1 MKLVILKNNL
11 REGLNSV
18 ERASSDNNNLPILK
32 NVLIKTFNNKIQ
44 LSATNLEIAVSKQ
57 ISGKI
62 IEEGS
67 ITVPLSAFSTIV
79 SNTDSERINLETNQ
93 NTLLFKTDN
102 YEAVIQG
109 LPEEE
114 FPIIPKIENI
124 KNHLTLPVEL
134 LKESVLKIINAIQIS
149 EIRPEISGMLL
160 DFQVTHPKFAGTDSF
175 RLAEKTINE
184 SNYTT
189 SFQRGFKVIIPLK
202 TMQEVLRT
210 LVKGEVSIFIDPNQ
224 ILFSSNG
231 GSSGGKDDLQIISR
245 LIDGNYPDYDPI
257 TPKSFETEI
266 VLEREQLLNAVKL
279 VSTFSGKV
287 NDIRMKVK
295 NDKKVLEI
303 YSVNQLLG
311 ENKYLVP
318 AKVKG
323 EEFEVSFNWRYLM
336 DGLKNFTGQDI
347 FLGINGNHRAAIL
360 KNSTDGT
367 YFYILMP
374 INAS

>member
-11 REGLNSV
+11 REGLNAV
-18 ERASSDNNNLPILK
+18 ERATSENNNLPILK
-32 NVLIKTFNNKIQ
+32 NVLLKTFNNKIQ
-44 LSATNLEIAVSKQ
+44 LSATNLEIAVSRYVA
-57 ISGKI
+57 GKI

-67 ITVPLSAFSTIV
+67 ITVPLSTLLNIV
-79 SNTDSERINLETNQ
+79 NNTNSERINLETNQ
-93 NTLLFKTDN
+93 NTLVFKTDN
-102 YEAVIQG
+102 YEATIQG

-114 FPIIPKIENI
+114 FPIIPKIENT
-124 KNHLTLPVEL
+124 KNHLSLSADIFKDSI
-134 LKESVLKIINAIQIS
+134 LKVINAIQLS
-149 EIRPEISGMLL
+149 DIRPEIGGMLL
-160 DFQVTHPKFAGTDSF
+160 DFQVTHLKLVGTDSF
-175 RLAEKTINE
+175 RLAEKTIID
-184 SNYTT
+184 SNFKST
-189 SFQRGFKVIIPLK
+189 FEQGFKVIIPLK

-210 LVKGEVSIFIDPNQ
+210 VTKGEVVIFIDPNQ
-224 ILFSSNG
+224 ILFKNEEIE
-231 GSSGGKDDLQIISR
+231 IISR

-266 VLEREQLLNAVKL
+266 IIEREHLINAVKL

-295 NDKKVLEI
+295 DGKKVLEV

-318 AKVKG
+318 IKTKG
-323 EEFEVSFNWRYLM
+323 EEFETSFNWRYLM
-336 DGLKNFTGQDI
+336 DGLKNFSGPEL
-347 FLGINGNHRAAIL
+347 FFGVNGSHRAAIL
-360 KNSTDGT
+360 KNSNDVT

>member
-1 MKLVILKNNL
+1 MP
-11 REGLNSV
+11 LNT
-18 ERASSDNNNLPILK
+18 L
-32 NVLIKTFNNKIQ
+32 
-44 LSATNLEIAVSKQ
+44 
-57 ISGKI
+57 
-62 IEEGS
+62 
-67 ITVPLSAFSTIV
+67 STIV
-79 SNTDSERINLETNQ
+79 SNTNSERINLETNQ
-93 NTLLFKTDN
+93 NILQFKTDN
-102 YEAVIQG
+102 YEATIQG

-114 FPIIPKIENI
+114 FPIIPKIENV
-124 KNHLTLPVEL
+124 KNHLTLSAEL
-134 LKESVLKIINAIQIS
+134 FRDSVLKVINAIQLS

-160 DFQVTHPKFAGTDSF
+160 DFQVTHFKLVGTDSF

-184 SNYTT
+184 SNYTST
-189 SFQRGFKVIIPLK
+189 FQRGFKVIIPLK
-202 TMQEVLRT
+202 TMQEALRT

-224 ILFSSNG
+224 ILFKNEE
-231 GSSGGKDDLQIISR
+231 LEIISR

-266 VLEREQLLNAVKL
+266 IVEREQLVNAVKL

-295 NDKKVLEI
+295 DGKKILEV

-318 AKVKG
+318 VKVKG
-323 EEFEVSFNWRYLM
+323 DETEVSFNWRYLM
-336 DGLKNFTGQDI
+336 DGLKNFNGQDI
-347 FLGINGNHRAAIL
+347 FFGINGNSRAAML
-360 KNSTDGT
+360 KNANDAA